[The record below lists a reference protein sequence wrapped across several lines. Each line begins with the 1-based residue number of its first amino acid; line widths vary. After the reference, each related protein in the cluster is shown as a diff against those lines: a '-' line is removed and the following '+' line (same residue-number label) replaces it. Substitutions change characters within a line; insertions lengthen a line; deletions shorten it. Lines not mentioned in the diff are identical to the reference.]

1 MLVCIKLLLKRIMNN
16 PSMAERRGISRALW
30 LSELALA
37 LSAART
43 LTQHLEARGAWDG
56 GEGGPLH
63 KEALRL
69 RDDIATVAA
78 KIEALRLG
86 HPSGFVEHDPFRSE

>member
-1 MLVCIKLLLKRIMNN
+1 MNN

-43 LTQHLEARGAWDG
+43 LTEQLEARGAWDG

-63 KEALRL
+63 RNALHL
-69 RDDIATVAA
+69 RDDIQRLAV

>member
-1 MLVCIKLLLKRIMNN
+1 MNN

-37 LSAART
+37 LSAARM
-43 LTQHLEARGAWDG
+43 LTEQLEARGAWDG

-63 KEALRL
+63 KDALRL
-69 RDDIATVAA
+69 RADIQRLAV

-86 HPSGFVEHDPFRSE
+86 QPTGFVEHTPFRSE